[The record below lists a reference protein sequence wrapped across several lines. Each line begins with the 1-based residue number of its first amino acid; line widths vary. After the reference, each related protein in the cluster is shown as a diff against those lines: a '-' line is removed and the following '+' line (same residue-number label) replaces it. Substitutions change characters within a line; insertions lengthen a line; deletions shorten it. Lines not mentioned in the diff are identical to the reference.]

1 MADFAMC
8 RGEAYPNEI
17 CPKRGYCRRYLAT
30 PSETQSYMEPPEPM
44 VSCPEFWPVPYERD
58 ES

>member
-1 MADFAMC
+1 MC
-8 RGEAYPNEI
+8 RGEAYPAEI

-30 PSETQSYMEPPEPM
+30 PNPDYQSYMEPPEPM

-58 ES
+58 EQ